1 MLLDFRTMICNLTS
15 MLALWVVPLASS
27 NQTALFVMP

>member
-1 MLLDFRTMICNLTS
+1 MLLDFRTMICNLT
-15 MLALWVVPLASS
+15 MLAPWVVPLASS